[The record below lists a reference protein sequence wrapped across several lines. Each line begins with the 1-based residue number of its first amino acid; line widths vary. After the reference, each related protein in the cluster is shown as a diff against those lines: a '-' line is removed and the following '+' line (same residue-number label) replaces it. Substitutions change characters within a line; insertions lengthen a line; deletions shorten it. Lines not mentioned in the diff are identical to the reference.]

1 MHLKLILWSTGYQTE
16 TTLTMAAGI
25 PPRAMLAIHHKSEVD
40 GSELVYTQHA
50 SLQQTDVCMDIW
62 TSQTPTAAALTL
74 KERWGVGSVYMLP
87 ETGWFLEIGAL

>member
-25 PPRAMLAIHHKSEVD
+25 HKSEVD